1 MKMTRKGFIFAV
13 LIIGS
18 LIIGGYIGQHTSNSL
33 LSYTI
38 SMGFDHDS
46 PLMLDLIFIKLS
58 LGLTLNVSIAQVIT
72 LFTSI
77 AVYVIFSKFID

>member
-1 MKMTRKGFIFAV
+1 MTRKGFIFGV

-18 LIIGGYIGQHTSNSL
+18 LIIGGYIGQHTSSSL

-38 SMGFDHDS
+38 SMGFDHEA

-58 LGLTLNVSIAQVIT
+58 LGLTLNVSIAQIIT
-72 LFTSI
+72 LFSAI
-77 AVYVIFSKFID
+77 VLYVIFSRFID